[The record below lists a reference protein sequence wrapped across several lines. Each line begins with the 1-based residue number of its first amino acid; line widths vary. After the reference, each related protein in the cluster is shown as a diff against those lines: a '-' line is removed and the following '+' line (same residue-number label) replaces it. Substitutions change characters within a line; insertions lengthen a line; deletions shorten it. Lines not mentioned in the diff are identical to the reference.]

1 MSSWDIINAQSRT
14 GIVHFSSTFFVAQY
28 TSLYKKKEINKE
40 NLIYIDES
48 GIEDNEFYEYGW
60 SQRGKRLFAQGLKE
74 RG

>member
-1 MSSWDIINAQSRT
+1 MIYMPISAMQQS
-14 GIVHFSSTFFVAQY
+14 H
-28 TSLYKKKEINKE
+28 
-40 NLIYIDES
+40 S